1 MEQALGIKIKTLSKS
16 FGSKTV
22 IKDLSVEITPG
33 SFVTLLGPSGCGKST
48 LLRLIA
54 GLDNPT
60 VGELALSPS
69 GKKKFGFVFQEANL
83 LPWKTVKEN
92 VSLPFE
98 LDEDLKSISKPARD
112 EKVFEALRKV
122 KLEGSENLFPHELSG
137 GMKMRVSIA
146 RALVSNP
153 RLLLMDEPFAAL
165 DENTRFEMQDQLL
178 QLWETE
184 KMTVVFV
191 THSLYEASYLSQRV
205 IMLKAP
211 GAIIS
216 SDMNLALPPKRNLE
230 LRTSEAFNS
239 VLKELTERFRS

>member
-1 MEQALGIKIKTLSKS
+1 MEQALGIKIKTLAKS

-22 IKDLSVEITPG
+22 IKDLSVEINPG

-54 GLDNPT
+54 GLEYPS
-60 VGELALSPS
+60 VGELALSPP
-69 GKKKFGFVFQEANL
+69 GKKKFGFVFQDANL

-92 VSLPFE
+92 ISLPFE
-98 LDEDLKSISKPARD
+98 LDDDFKSISKAARD
-112 EKVFEALRKV
+112 EKVFEALKKV

-178 QLWETE
+178 QLWESE

-205 IMLKAP
+205 IILKAP
-211 GAIIS
+211 GAVIS
-216 SDMNLALPPKRNLE
+216 SDLNLALPEKRTPE
-230 LRTSEAFNS
+230 LRTSEVFNS
-239 VLKELTERFRS
+239 VLKELAERFRS

>member
-16 FGSKTV
+16 FGSKAV

-60 VGELALSPS
+60 VGELTLSPS

-92 VSLPFE
+92 VCLPFE

-112 EKVFEALRKV
+112 EKVFEALKKV

-178 QLWETE
+178 QLWENE

-216 SDMNLALPPKRNLE
+216 SDMNLALPTKRNLE